1 MRAHLQLLGDDAVLD
16 ADQSLEADVTDAR
29 LGEGEGWG

>member
-1 MRAHLQLLGDDAVLD
+1 MLD

-29 LGEGEGWG
+29 LGEGEGLGVRSLAIQGWMLL